1 MSAAGR
7 DDDWDDYRFVL
18 ALHRAGS
25 LAAAGRDLGVD
36 GTTVARRLSQVEAR
50 LGARLFDRERGRTV
64 ATAAA
69 LGVLERLARVD
80 DELGRVRDA
89 LSGADR
95 RVEGEVAITA
105 VPMIFRHALV
115 PRLHELLAAHPALAV
130 EAIVDP
136 ALLGIAARREAD
148 IAIRGVRPETDPDAV
163 TRKLGDMS
171 YGLYCRRDLVEA
183 GTEPEWLA
191 YAHRGF
197 GQPQSGW
204 IEARMAA
211 GGASSRMS
219 GNDTET
225 LLRCVLAGL
234 GKSLLPDALAR
245 DRPEL
250 VRLDAEDVPS
260 RELWLL
266 MHPSGRRVRRIEVVA
281 EWVTETVRA
290 FLAPR

>member
-1 MSAAGR
+1 M
-7 DDDWDDYRFVL
+7 V
-18 ALHRAGS
+18 
-25 LAAAGRDLGVD
+25 
-36 GTTVARRLSQVEAR
+36 
-50 LGARLFDRERGRTV
+50 
-64 ATAAA
+64 
-69 LGVLERLARVD
+69 
-80 DELGRVRDA
+80 
-89 LSGADR
+89 
-95 RVEGEVAITA
+95 
-105 VPMIFRHALV
+105 FRHALV
-115 PRLHELLAAHPALAV
+115 PRVHELLAAHPALRV

-148 IAIRGVRPETDPDAV
+148 VAIRGVRPESDPDAV

-171 YGLYCRRDLVEA
+171 YGLYCRRELVES
-183 GTEPEWLA
+183 GVEPEWLA

-211 GGASSRMS
+211 EGASSRMS

-234 GKSLLPDALAR
+234 GKSLLPDALVR
-245 DRPEL
+245 GRPEL

-266 MHPSGRRVRRIEVVA
+266 MHPSGRQVRRIEVVA
-281 EWVTETVRA
+281 EWVTETVRD
-290 FLAPR
+290 FLGPC